1 MDLLNADKSQIEKL
15 VAELDSK
22 GYNTSQKAIMA
33 ARIANAERGRAPA
46 NAAGRITQVDIC
58 RQLGVS
64 RSLVYWAKLLVS
76 KSSDTKI
83 LELIDRIEKGALTL
97 TEACKIAG
105 LRQTRVSIR
114 TLNKISES
122 ELGKRV
128 ARALLL
134 MDNVRWH
141 RIVAEAD
148 IELQT
153 EADLLAVDPS
163 ATYDKPIYNLM
174 QRILDGEITI
184 DEGYEGFTAWEHEL
198 YYNNTPINQRNFS
211 KQYHLSGDKI
221 DISLFLDDAK
231 RILSSIANN
240 SVDLVL
246 TDPPYNTN
254 VDFWDKDFD
263 VKWVMREFERILR
276 PGGSAIIFCSD
287 KILPDYLS
295 WQSPVFTKSRLKY
308 YQMML
313 WHKTNPHLKST
324 DYSYNYSTELILW
337 FIKDL
342 PDGNIAEE
350 DKELKEFIGRCV
362 TYHPRLINKVL
373 NGKMSENVFS
383 LGHIGNRKEKLRTKS
398 GKAVHKTQKPDILIS
413 SLLQVHSNEGDLVC
427 DPFAGTASTAAM
439 CYKHGRKYVGSEML
453 EYYYRALRSRF
464 PVSKCINIETLPPI
478 FPFYDYIIKRRAL
491 LNNIQKLN
499 IKSMYPGDFKY
510 NFPMLLMS
518 AKMDKILLE
527 RINLIMSDNKTK
539 KQEARLKKLT
549 DELDSLRKSY
559 DLIRLTTYSQRLSK
573 SFKPA

>member
-15 VAELDSK
+15 VAELDNK

-33 ARIANAERGRAPA
+33 ARIANAERGRAPS
-46 NAAGRITQVDIC
+46 NIAGRITQVDVGK
-58 RQLGVS
+58 QLGVS

-76 KSSDTKI
+76 KSSNTKI
-83 LELIDRIEKGALTL
+83 IELIDRIEKGSLTL

-105 LRQTRVSIR
+105 LRQTRVSNR
-114 TLNKISES
+114 TLQKTSES
-122 ELGKRV
+122 ELGKRA
-128 ARALLL
+128 ARSLLL
-134 MDNVRWH
+134 MDNVRWQ
-141 RIVAEAD
+141 RIVAESE

-153 EADLLAVDPS
+153 EADLHAVDPS
-163 ATYDKPIYNLM
+163 ATYDKPIYDLM
-174 QRILDGEITI
+174 QRILDGELTI
-184 DEGYEGFTAWEHEL
+184 DEAYEGFTAWEHEL
-198 YYNNTPINQRNFS
+198 YYDKTPLNQDNFS
-211 KQYHLSGDKI
+211 KQYHLSGTEI
-221 DISLFLDDAK
+221 DISLFLADAK
-231 RILSSIANN
+231 NTLSRITNN

-263 VKWVMREFERILR
+263 VRWIMREFERILR

-295 WQSPVFTKSRLKY
+295 WQSPVFTKTRLKY

-313 WHKTNPHLKST
+313 WHKTNPHMKST
-324 DYSYNYSTELILW
+324 DYCYNHSTELILW

-342 PDGNIAEE
+342 PDSNIVEE

-373 NGKMSENVFS
+373 NGKKSENVFS

-439 CYKHGRKYVGSEML
+439 CYKHGRKYVGSEMM

-464 PVSKCINIETLPPI
+464 PVSKCINIDTLTPV
-478 FPFYDYIIKRRAL
+478 FPLYDYIVKRRAL
-491 LNNIQKLN
+491 LNKIRKLK
-499 IKSMYPGDFKY
+499 IKSMHHADFKF
-510 NFPMLLMS
+510 NFPKFLLS
-518 AKMDKILLE
+518 AKMEKILLE
-527 RINLIMSDNKTK
+527 RINLIMTDNKTK
-539 KQEARLKKLT
+539 KQETRLRKLT
-549 DELDSLRKSY
+549 NELEALRK
-559 DLIRLTTYSQRLSK
+559 R
-573 SFKPA
+573 